1 MLRTRE
7 IIHYLCTRDNFHY
20 HSFIRRQYNIIHYWF
35 VLFLQFKRTVGWI
48 SKLCT
53 KLPIF
58 ADHFCQF
65 FSSLHAQA
73 RITWEYFSTKIWNCV
88 QSALVCSAVN
98 LSYIILYKIFLSSKQ
113 EAQRYFI
120 FVKSISRKFPT
131 TRRPNIIYIL
141 KTEWSSGL
149 PL

>member
-1 MLRTRE
+1 M
-7 IIHYLCTRDNFHY
+7 
-20 HSFIRRQYNIIHYWF
+20 
-35 VLFLQFKRTVGWI
+35 GWI

-73 RITWEYFSTKIWNCV
+73 RITWDYFSAKIWNCV

-98 LSYIILYKIFLSSKQ
+98 FSYIILYKIFLSSKQ
-113 EAQRYFI
+113 EAQRYF
-120 FVKSISRKFPT
+120 FSWNPFHENFQRHADQTLLTFWKQSGPAACLYNGALAELLYHDLPQGVAPNDSISYLVTLRNLRK
-131 TRRPNIIYIL
+131 IY
-141 KTEWSSGL
+141 THT
-149 PL
+149 